1 MRVVIRMSANAIF
14 YDPQRKRWRRLRRIF
29 DALAVVLTIVL
40 ITFVYSL
47 FRGADLRTLSLP
59 EQKRPIHALKEKEQ
73 RHTKKPAIA
82 HRKSK
87 KPASQ
92 VVLNSGEGIRAAFYV
107 TWDAGSF
114 ASLRE
119 YFPQLDILY
128 PEWLHVTTGDGR
140 IQAVTQLNKLFDV
153 IQNGQ
158 VQIVDDKVMPL
169 LRFEKAETE
178 VLPLI
183 NNFDPTTDQWMDI
196 SAMLNDAAARRT
208 FRDQLAKF
216 LASDNYKGI
225 NLDFESIPT
234 SEQPAYRNLV
244 SELYDDLH
252 ARGMKLHISVP
263 VADNDFN
270 LGFLAAHSDGL
281 VLMNYDEHFGG
292 GDPGPIASQEWF
304 TKNLVNALKLMPK
317 EKIICAVGSYGYD
330 WQVGKK
336 TSGKPPERS
345 VQEAWLTAR
354 DSEAQVEF
362 DSDSLN
368 PHFSYA
374 DDDNKRHDLWFLDG
388 VTVLNQMRA
397 ARALGIQTFALWR
410 LGSEDRSLWAIW
422 DQPSEP
428 DAPQKL
434 QKLLPGQDVDME
446 GSGEI
451 LHIASTPQNGH
462 RTVAVDPVSGL
473 ITSQKVDDPPTPY
486 VIDQYGA
493 AGKKIAITFDDGPD
507 PQWTPKLLD
516 VLKQKNVKA
525 TFFLIG
531 GEAER
536 YAGLTERIY
545 REGHEIGNHTFTHP
559 DISSIGKQYM
569 HVELNLTELLF
580 ASRLGVKTVLFRP
593 PYSIDQEPDTADQVR
608 PLELTQSMGYV
619 TIGDKLDPNDWRD
632 NPRRSAA
639 EITQDVFDHLPPCA
653 ENDQRCGNILLL
665 HDGGGNREETVKAL
679 PLIIDGL
686 RERGFELVP
695 VSTLIGK
702 TRADV
707 MPPLSSSSERWS
719 ARIDLL
725 GWKFF
730 GFISAAIV
738 GVFFIGD
745 ILMTARLL
753 LVGTLAIFDRL
764 RGNRSDKLSSVD
776 FTPPVAILIPAYNEE
791 KVIERTVRAALMSHY
806 PHFRVIVIDDG
817 SSDKTYDVAKTAFQH
832 EIATGKVVVLT
843 KTNSGKAEA
852 LNYALTFVTEEI
864 FVGIDADTVI
874 AREAVTRLV
883 PHFLDAR
890 IGAVAGNAKVGNRV
904 NLWTRWQA
912 LEYITSQNFERR
924 ALNALGAVSVVPGA
938 IGAWRTAAVREAGGY
953 HVDTVAEDGDLT
965 MALLENGYQVI
976 YEDRAIAWTEAPI
989 SANGLM
995 RQRFRWS
1002 FGIMQAV
1009 YKHRGAVARRGVLGW
1024 VAIPNIVIFQILL
1037 PLVSPFID
1045 IMFVFGLIS
1054 YGLNKHFHPETA
1066 NPASLQKLVAFFLT
1080 FMVIDFIASTIAFL
1094 LERREANAKENG
1106 WLLAHVWLQRFAYR
1120 QLFSVVLVKTLKR
1133 AMEGRAFAWDKLE
1146 RTAHL
1151 PFAKVGN

>member
-1 MRVVIRMSANAIF
+1 MSAKAIF
-14 YDPQRKRWRRLRRIF
+14 YDPQRKRWRRLRRLF
-29 DALAVVLTIVL
+29 DAIAVILTIILLTFSFSLLKGTSLSSLVL
-40 ITFVYSL
+40 P
-47 FRGADLRTLSLP
+47 D
-59 EQKRPIHALKEKEQ
+59 QKRPIHALKEKEL
-73 RHTKKPAIA
+73 RHAKRPPTAR
-82 HRKSK
+82 RKTK

-92 VVLNSGEGIRAAFYV
+92 VVLNTNEGIRAAFYV

-119 YFPQLDILY
+119 YWPQIDILY

-140 IQAVTQLNKLFDV
+140 IQAVTQLNKFFDV
-153 IQNGQ
+153 IQAGR
-158 VQIVDDKVMPL
+158 VQTVDDKVMPL
-169 LRFEKAETE
+169 MRTEKADTE

-196 SAMLNDAAARRT
+196 AAMLNDSTARQN
-208 FRDQLAKF
+208 FRRQLQQV
-216 LASDNYKGI
+216 LASDSYKGI
-225 NLDFESIPT
+225 NLDFENIPT
-234 SEQPAYRNLV
+234 KQQSAYRTLV

-263 VADNDFN
+263 VADKDFDYAY
-270 LGFLAAHSDGL
+270 LAAHSDGL
-281 VLMNYDEHFGG
+281 VLMNYDEHYGG
-292 GDPGPIASQEWF
+292 GDPGPIASQDWF
-304 TKNLVNALKLMPK
+304 TRNLVNALKVIPK

-330 WQVGKK
+330 WEVGKK
-336 TSGKPPERS
+336 SAGKPPERS

-362 DSDSLN
+362 DADSLN
-368 PHFSYA
+368 PHLSYE

-388 VTVLNQMRA
+388 VTVLNQMRG

-422 DQPSEP
+422 DQPGDQ
-428 DAPQKL
+428 DAPSKL
-434 QKLLPGQDVDME
+434 GSLLPGQDVDME
-446 GSGEI
+446 GNGEI
-451 LHIASTPQNGH
+451 LRIVSKPQNGQ
-462 RTVAVDPVSGL
+462 RTIVADPTTGL
-473 ITSQKVDDPPTPY
+473 VTNQTITEIPTPY

-493 AGKKIAITFDDGPD
+493 SKNKIAISFDDGPD
-507 PQWTPKLLD
+507 PRWTPKILD
-516 VLKQKNVKA
+516 VLKQRNVSA

-531 GEAER
+531 MEAEQ
-536 YAGLTERIY
+536 YSSITDRIY
-545 REGHEIGNHTFTHP
+545 REGHEIGNHTWTHP
-559 DISSIGKQYM
+559 DISNIGRYYLQKI
-569 HVELNLTELLF
+569 ELNVTELFF

-608 PLELTQSMGYV
+608 PLELTQAVGLV
-619 TIGDKLDPNDWRD
+619 TVGDKLDPNDWRE
-632 NPRRSAA
+632 NPARSAA
-639 EITQDVFDHLPPCA
+639 EITQDVFAHLPPCA

-665 HDGGGNREETVKAL
+665 HDGGGNRAETVKAL

-695 VSTLIGK
+695 VSALIGK

-707 MPPLSSSSERWS
+707 MPALSSNERWS
-719 ARIDLL
+719 ARIDRLGFEMFGLL
-725 GWKFF
+725 MA
-730 GFISAAIV
+730 SIV
-738 GVFFIGD
+738 FVFYIGD
-745 ILMTARLL
+745 ILMSARLL
-753 LVGTLAIFDRL
+753 LVGTLAIYDRF
-764 RGNRSDKLSSVD
+764 RGNRRDRLPAVE
-776 FTPPVAILIPAYNEE
+776 FNPPVAVLIPAYNEE

-806 PHFRVIVIDDG
+806 PNFRVIVIDDG
-817 SSDKTYDVAKTAFQH
+817 SSDKTYEVAMAAFRH
-832 EIATGKVVVLT
+832 EIATGRVVVLT
-843 KTNSGKAEA
+843 KPNSGKAEA
-852 LNYALTFVTEEI
+852 LNYALKFVTEEI
-864 FVGIDADTVI
+864 FIGIDADTVI

-883 PHFLDAR
+883 PHFLDSR

-989 SANGLM
+989 NANGLM

-1009 YKHRGAVARRGVLGW
+1009 YKHRGAVGRKGTLGW
-1024 VAIPNIVIFQILL
+1024 AALPNIVIFQILL

-1045 IMFVFGLIS
+1045 IMFVAGLIS
-1054 YGLNKHFHPETA
+1054 YGLNKYFHPETA
-1066 NPASLQKLVAFFLT
+1066 NPANLLKLVAFFLT

-1094 LERREANAKENG
+1094 LERREPNAKENG

-1120 QLFSVVLVKTLKR
+1120 QLFSIVLVKTLKR

-1146 RTAHL
+1146 RTADL
-1151 PFAKVGN
+1151 PYAKVGN